1 MRYRMCILVIAALGF
16 AGCHMH
22 HDRRGGPESLTP
34 ERAAAVTGEVR
45 AFMQS
50 VAQDVT
56 RDGPTAWRR
65 EFADTPAFFMAV
77 DGRMAFADSAAVT
90 AGLPAVAAMIKQI
103 ELKWG
108 DDLRVDPLTRNLA
121 VVGTSWHEVQVDA
134 AGKRVE
140 ESGYFT
146 GVVEYR
152 EGRWQFRDAHW
163 SLVAPAEAAH

>member
-1 MRYRMCILVIAALGF
+1 MRRCLFLPLMMVLGL

-22 HDRRGGPESLTP
+22 HDRRGGPESLSP

-50 VAQDVT
+50 VAQDIT

-65 EFADTPAFFMAV
+65 EFADTPAFFMAA

-108 DDLRVDPLTRNLA
+108 DDLRVDPLTRSLA

-146 GVVEYR
+146 GVTEYR

-163 SLVAPAEAAH
+163 SLAAPAGP

>member
-1 MRYRMCILVIAALGF
+1 MRRWLFVPLIAVLAL

-22 HDRRGGPESLTP
+22 HDRRGGPETLSA

-45 AFMQS
+45 TFMQS
-50 VAQDVT
+50 VAQDIT

-77 DGRMAFADSAAVT
+77 EGRVAFADSAAVT

-146 GVVEYR
+146 GVTEYR
-152 EGRWQFRDAHW
+152 EGQWQFRDAHW
-163 SLVAPAEAAH
+163 SVAAPTPAAP

>member
-1 MRYRMCILVIAALGF
+1 MQRWLFLPLIAVLTF

-22 HDRRGGPESLTP
+22 HDRRSGPEGLSA
-34 ERAAAVTGEVR
+34 ERATAVAAEVR

-50 VAQDVT
+50 VAQDIT

-65 EFADTPAFFMAV
+65 QFADTPAFFMAV
-77 DGRMAFADSAAVT
+77 EGRVAFADSAAVT

-146 GVVEYR
+146 GVTEYR

-163 SLVAPAEAAH
+163 SLAAPAGP